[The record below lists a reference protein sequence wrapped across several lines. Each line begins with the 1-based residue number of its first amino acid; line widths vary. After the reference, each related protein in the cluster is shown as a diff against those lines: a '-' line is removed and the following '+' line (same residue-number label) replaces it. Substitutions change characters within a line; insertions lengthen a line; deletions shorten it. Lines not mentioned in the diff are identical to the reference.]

1 MATIK
6 DVARHADV
14 SVATVSRVLNA
25 PEHVKESTKN
35 RVLASIEELGY
46 NPNFLGKNLRQLQT
60 KRIIVILNSIA
71 NQFYSRVVRGIEDKA
86 RENDYSVMLC
96 TTRDSFKNMMEYIAM
111 IQTRVVD
118 GAIFMTTSPA
128 ETQIS
133 QLNHDFP
140 IVCACEPIA
149 DQKIPSI
156 CIDNVKAGY
165 DATRYLLDHGKRRIA
180 VLSAPK
186 SSLHPSVGS
195 AAERELGYQKAL
207 TEAGI
212 PVQSEWILPE
222 GLTYKAGVRAAQ
234 KLMEQSILPDALFAF
249 SDASAIGAIST
260 LEHHNIRVPDDISV
274 IGFDN
279 TAMSEMF
286 LPSITT
292 IAQPQYDIG
301 ASAMQMLI
309 DRINGIPAHS
319 VTVKHQLITRES
331 VSRS

>member
-165 DATRYLLDHGKRRIA
+165 DLPADQDIEGYIELGKADAQKGDYFLRVKGDSMEGSHIYEGDLLYVQSCDEVPSGSIA
-180 VLSAPK
+180 VVLI
-186 SSLHPSVGS
+186 GD
-195 AAERELGYQKAL
+195 
-207 TEAGI
+207 EA
-212 PVQSEWILPE
+212 
-222 GLTYKAGVRAAQ
+222 
-234 KLMEQSILPDALFAF
+234 
-249 SDASAIGAIST
+249 
-260 LEHHNIRVPDDISV
+260 
-274 IGFDN
+274 
-279 TAMSEMF
+279 
-286 LPSITT
+286 
-292 IAQPQYDIG
+292 
-301 ASAMQMLI
+301 
-309 DRINGIPAHS
+309 
-319 VTVKHQLITRES
+319 TVKRVRYKNDLMILEASNPKYETRFFSAKE
-331 VSRS
+331 VAELPIRILGRVKFVRTDFD